1 MERQPPVAPAD
12 EIDLYV
18 RTYTS
23 LLRSSGDV
31 DVRAFEEAHAFSAS
45 SLHEGALSPDPDV
58 SAFAYAAGRL
68 PLEMPDTKRIVLGQ
82 SHELFEA
89 AGFDVRAW
97 RIVKTRGRRR
107 PLRWD
112 GAGTLGVFI
121 ASASDI
127 DDLVP
132 IVTAYQIEWNKM
144 HARLRSAC
152 SSPQGES
159 SDRNANRSA
168 CSSPQGESSDRNAN
182 RSACSS
188 PQGESSDRNANRS
201 ARHDLSRPEVAEA
214 LSLDENRMTKL
225 VEAFGPERFDRA
237 IRSVAASPL
246 DLKVRMLA
254 ASHSQY
260 QRAAQR
266 WWSGIEPVY
275 LRARAPASARESAA
289 SRRPIYFVSS
299 NTHAIANLVGGFARS
314 NVAAIEDWTRRTNPE
329 GLAPELQNA
338 LASGDDVVA
347 APILYYLLRAWIHDD
362 ASGARMRQ
370 VRAFEQRV
378 GLSHLSTPGHVDVDA
393 QIVELSRLDAASL
406 DPRLRVPGLE
416 ALRASDAVIVNIDY
430 PLGMAAYYSLSRL
443 GQGVGELRGVYVMGK
458 AATLNGRVGDVSLS
472 DVCYDEHSRN
482 TFLFKNAF
490 EAGDVAPWLRYG
502 SVFDSQAA
510 LTVRGAFLQNR
521 RYMTAF
527 YRDGYTV
534 LEMEAGPFLGAV
546 YELIYPHALPR
557 EEILHL
563 SNKTPFDL
571 GFLHYASDTPYSR
584 RQSLLSKSLSYFGVD
599 STYACAI
606 AIVRRILTQELAC
619 LNGPSR

>member
-45 SLHEGALSPDPDV
+45 SLHEGALSADPDV

-68 PLEMPDTKRIVLGQ
+68 PLEMPDTRRIVLGQ

-89 AGFDVRAW
+89 AGFDVRSW

-112 GAGTLGVFI
+112 EGSGTLGAFI

-132 IVTAYQIEWNKM
+132 MVTAYQIEWNKM
-144 HARLRSAC
+144 HARLRAIAGDPSA
-152 SSPQGES
+152 E
-159 SDRNANRSA
+159 AIA
-168 CSSPQGESSDRNAN
+168 
-182 RSACSS
+182 
-188 PQGESSDRNANRS
+188 
-201 ARHDLSRPEVAEA
+201 VA
-214 LSLDENRMTKL
+214 LSLDEVAMTKL
-225 VEAFGPERFDRA
+225 VEAFGGDRFESA
-237 IRSVAASPL
+237 IRRVASAPL

-266 WWSGIEPVY
+266 WWSGVEPAYVH
-275 LRARAPASARESAA
+275 PASPGT
-289 SRRPIYFVSS
+289 RRPPVYFVSS
-299 NTHAIANLVGGFARS
+299 NTHAIANLVGGFARANANS
-314 NVAAIEDWTRRTNPE
+314 IVEFTRRANPE
-329 GLAPELQNA
+329 GLAPELDQA
-338 LASGDDVVA
+338 LACGDESVA
-347 APILYYLLRAWIHDD
+347 APILYYLLRTWIHDD
-362 ASGARMRQ
+362 PGGQRIHD
-370 VRAFEQRV
+370 VRAFEGRV

-393 QIVELSRLDAASL
+393 QIVELARLDPACL

-416 ALRASDAVIVNIDY
+416 ALRASDAVILNIDY
-430 PLGMAAYYSLSRL
+430 PLGMAAYYLLSRL
-443 GQGVGELRGVYVMGK
+443 GQGVGELRGAYVMGK

-472 DVCYDEHSRN
+472 DACYDEHSRN

-490 EAGDVAPWLRYG
+490 GARDVAPWLRYG

-510 LTVRGAFLQNR
+510 LTVRSAFLQNR

-546 YELIYPHALPR
+546 YELIYPKSLPR
-557 EEILHL
+557 DEIVHL

-606 AIVRRILTQELAC
+606 AIVRRILQQEIARLK
-619 LNGPSR
+619 

>member
-23 LLRSSGDV
+23 LLRSTGDV

-45 SLHEGALSPDPDV
+45 SLHEGALSAEPDV

-68 PLEMPDTKRIVLGQ
+68 PLEMPEVRRIVLGQ

-89 AGFDVRAW
+89 AGFDVRSW

-112 GAGTLGVFI
+112 GSGNLAAFI

-127 DDLVP
+127 DDLIP
-132 IVTAYQIEWNKM
+132 MITAYQIEWNKM
-144 HARLRSAC
+144 HARLRSLGPGAAHA
-152 SSPQGES
+152 
-159 SDRNANRSA
+159 D
-168 CSSPQGESSDRNAN
+168 
-182 RSACSS
+182 
-188 PQGESSDRNANRS
+188 
-201 ARHDLSRPEVAEA
+201 VAEA
-214 LSLDENRMTKL
+214 LGLDAARMAKL
-225 VEAFGPERFDRA
+225 VEAFGPSRFDATVREL
-237 IRSVAASPL
+237 AAGPL

-266 WWSGIEPVY
+266 WWSGVEPAYV
-275 LRARAPASARESAA
+275 RAAQP
-289 SRRPIYFVSS
+289 RRPPVYFVSS
-299 NTHAIANLVGGFARS
+299 NTHAIANLLGGYARS
-314 NVAAIEDWTRRTNPE
+314 HVDAIAEWTRRTNPE
-329 GLAPELQNA
+329 D
-338 LASGDDVVA
+338 LASELDRALRGDEVLA
-347 APILYYLLRAWIHDD
+347 APLLHYLLRGWIHDD
-362 ASGARMRQ
+362 PTGERMRR
-370 VRAFEQRV
+370 VRDFEQRA

-393 QIVELSRLDAASL
+393 QIIEVSRLDAACL
-406 DPRLRVPGLE
+406 DPRLRVPGFE
-416 ALRASDAVIVNIDY
+416 RLRASDALIVNIDY
-430 PLGMAAYYSLSRL
+430 PLGMAAYYLLSRL
-443 GQGVGELRGVYVMGK
+443 GQGVGDLRGVYVMGK

-472 DVCYDEHSRN
+472 GVCYDEHSRN
-482 TFLFKNAF
+482 TFLFRNAF
-490 EAGDVAPWLRYG
+490 AAGDVAPWLQHG
-502 SVFDSQAA
+502 SVFDNQAA
-510 LTVRGAFLQNR
+510 LTVRSAFLQNR

-534 LEMEAGPFLGAV
+534 LEMEAGPFLGAI

-557 EEILHL
+557 DEIVHL
-563 SNKTPFDL
+563 SDKTPFDV

-606 AIVRRILTQELAC
+606 AIVRRILEQEAARV
-619 LNGPSR
+619 GRGETAG

>member
-45 SLHEGALSPDPDV
+45 SLHEGALATEPDI

-68 PLEMPDTKRIVLGQ
+68 PFEMTQIRRIVLGQ

-89 AGFDVRAW
+89 AGYDVRSW
-97 RIVKTRGRRR
+97 RIVRTRGRRR

-112 GAGTLGVFI
+112 GSSTLAAFI

-144 HARLRSAC
+144 HGRLRSLAD
-152 SSPQGES
+152 GAG
-159 SDRNANRSA
+159 RA
-168 CSSPQGESSDRNAN
+168 
-182 RSACSS
+182 
-188 PQGESSDRNANRS
+188 
-201 ARHDLSRPEVAEA
+201 EVARA
-214 LSLDENRMTKL
+214 LGLDDGRMNKL
-225 VEAFGPERFDRA
+225 VEALGDERFDAAVRA
-237 IRSVAASPL
+237 IASAPL
-246 DLKVRMLA
+246 DLKLQMLA

-266 WWSGIEPVY
+266 WWSGVEPST
-275 LRARAPASARESAA
+275 LGSSEPR
-289 SRRPIYFVSS
+289 RRPVYFVSS
-299 NTHAIANLVGGFARS
+299 NTHAIANLVGGYAKTHGPAITDWARR
-314 NVAAIEDWTRRTNPE
+314 ENPE
-329 GLAPELQNA
+329 GLAADVDAA
-338 LASGDDVVA
+338 LASGDPA
-347 APILYYLLRAWIHDD
+347 ASTAIVYYLLRGWIHADR
-362 ASGARMRQ
+362 SGGRMRE
-370 VRAFEQRV
+370 VRAFEGGV
-378 GLSHLSTPGHVDVDA
+378 GLTHLSMPGHIDVDA
-393 QIVELSRLDAASL
+393 QIIELSRLDPACL
-406 DPRLRVPGLE
+406 DRRLHVPGVDM
-416 ALRASDAVIVNIDY
+416 LRASDAIIVNIDY
-430 PLGMAAYYSLSRL
+430 PLGMAAYYLLSRI

-472 DVCYDEHSRN
+472 GNCYDEHSRN
-482 TFLFKNAF
+482 TFLFRNAF
-490 EAGDVAPWLRYG
+490 RAVDVAPWLRYG
-502 SVFDSQAA
+502 SVFDNQAA
-510 LTVRGAFLQNR
+510 LTVRSAFLQNR
-521 RYMTAF
+521 RYMNAF

-546 YELIYPHALPR
+546 YELIYPHALPHD
-557 EEILHL
+557 EIIHL
-563 SNKTPFDL
+563 SDKTPFDL

-606 AIVRRILTQELAC
+606 AIVRRILQQEVARL
-619 LNGPSR
+619 GERSGS